1 MAETNIRVLIADD
14 HTVVRKGLSA
24 LLSAEKYGIEVIG
37 EASNGDEAI
46 QKAQELEPDVILMD
60 LIMPGKT
67 GLEAILEIKQ
77 MQPHARILVLTS
89 FADDSNVTKA
99 IRAGAY
105 GFLLKDTSPDELV
118 QTIHSVYADKLTLP
132 QELTHIL
139 LGGKAA
145 EKEPDSMQQD
155 LTPRELDVLQCIAQ
169 GMSNKQ
175 IAQKLSVST
184 TTVRSHVSSMIRK
197 LNVENRTQLAIY
209 AREHDLIQSTRSG
222 V

>member
-1 MAETNIRVLIADD
+1 MVETNIRVLIADD
-14 HTVVRKGLSA
+14 HTVVRKGLRA

-37 EASNGDEAI
+37 EAGNGEEAI
-46 QKAQELEPDVILMD
+46 LKAEQLEPDVILMD
-60 LIMPGKT
+60 LVMPGKT
-67 GLEAILEIKQ
+67 GLEAIVEIKQ
-77 MQPHARILVLTS
+77 ILPRARILVLTS

-118 QTIHSVYADKLTLP
+118 QTIRWVYADKLPLP

-145 EKEPDSMQQD
+145 EEEPDSMQQD

-175 IAQKLSVST
+175 VAQKLSVST

-209 AREHDLIQSTRSG
+209 ARENDLI
-222 V
+222 